1 MQITCKFSGGLSA
14 QPSNLPPVSA
24 RNLEK
29 TVNRNGS
36 LKEFSREDG
45 AEGVAAIACG
55 GSKAS
60 QSSSNAFDV
69 KTLSNTTS
77 RKSLNFDLQQKCMS
91 KITDGIKYAG
101 ILLVWQKG

>member
-45 AEGVAAIACG
+45 AEGVAAI
-55 GSKAS
+55 
-60 QSSSNAFDV
+60 
-69 KTLSNTTS
+69 
-77 RKSLNFDLQQKCMS
+77 SLWRLQGVTIFFERFWRQDSFKHNF
-91 KITDGIKYAG
+91 
-101 ILLVWQKG
+101 